1 MINFIG
7 TLKSVQL
14 KSKVGDDERI
24 LHNVQISLQI
34 TDGVESVQDLVESLK
49 QLVRLDINNVQPTLT
64 PSVPVQYKDDEAV
77 DPEDEE

>member
-24 LHNVQISLQI
+24 IHNVQISLQI
-34 TDGVESVQDLVESLK
+34 SDGVESVQDLVESLK
-49 QLVRLDINNVQPTLT
+49 QLVRLDINNVQPTLAPT
-64 PSVPVQYKDDEAV
+64 APVQYKDGDS
-77 DPEDEE
+77 DSEDEE